1 MSMSM
6 SRGLLV
12 LYFIVTVDCF
22 EVENARHRFL
32 FDLAG
37 DVLFHCWIDDDCLL
51 VRWDVVRWLYRLPIT
66 SFQRRHHVVII
77 HVLVANM
84 TFLTDKL
91 SPCSHI
97 ASFLRVCSPS
107 SASWWLLLIRFV
119 RTLSYLTLLDAFR
132 PVVWLIRL
140 STEHFVEFVIQI
152 TGAHRVFPVLL
163 LSMSK
168 LVLAVVRITVLVFRD
183 LVCVGCGFL
192 SLNSLL
198 CMRLHGFSDL
208 VTF

>member
-6 SRGLLV
+6 SRGMLV

-32 FDLAG
+32 FDLTG
-37 DVLFHCWIDDDCLL
+37 DVLFDCRIDDGCLL
-51 VRWDVVRWLYRLPIT
+51 VRGDVVRWLYRLPIT
-66 SFQRRHHVVII
+66 SFQWGHHVVII
-77 HVLVANM
+77 HVLVAYM
-84 TFLTDKL
+84 TFFADKL

-97 ASFLRVCSPS
+97 ASFLWVCCPS

-119 RTLSYLTLLDAFR
+119 RTFSYLTLLDTFR
-132 PVVWLIRL
+132 PIVWLICL

-152 TGAHRVFPVLL
+152 AGAHRIFPVLL
-163 LSMSK
+163 FPMTK
-168 LVLAVVRITVLVFRD
+168 LVFAIVNLTILVFRD
-183 LVCVGCGFL
+183 LVCVGRGFL

-198 CMRLHGFSDL
+198 YMRLHGFGDL